1 MFPLSIAIT
10 LLRSWEFPILVPG
23 EFVNIPEGSGGLG
36 VMHST
41 RIFIREEYLKALT
54 AWDKSEGGFVL
65 VGSSGIGKSTFG
77 QLVFC
82 REMSKNENVIRVT
95 RSQSGGVTILIYEG
109 QVVTEMHSIVDLD
122 FREPSIADSVV
133 IYDHM
138 EGFQVIFGDRKFK
151 KVLIIHSPSAKISNS
166 QKAPNVLFHSWTMNP
181 FGFEEAKVA
190 FPKEAMIEEKFAVC
204 GGLLRHLEGELPN
217 IILNIDEGCNKL
229 TGVFSDNMVGPSG
242 ALISGED
249 GKLCHRVLHM
259 HRLPEDRGYFLNF
272 GSKYIEDKVL
282 KIIAS
287 KDETRL
293 LKLANEVDINGS
305 LRGQIFENRMHFSF
319 SSGFKK
325 LEFACRSLSLLP
337 APEENILLNIADFK
351 LFDSLDQIKQEE
363 MTVSF

>member
-1 MFPLSIAIT
+1 M
-10 LLRSWEFPILVPG
+10 LVPG
-23 EFVNIPEGSGGLG
+23 EFVNLPEGSGGLG
-36 VMHST
+36 VMHGT

-65 VGSSGIGKSTFG
+65 VGSPGIGKSTFG

-82 REMSKNENVIRVT
+82 REMSKNESVIRVT
-95 RSQSGGVTILIYEG
+95 KSQSGGVTILTYEG
-109 QVVTEMHSIVDLD
+109 QDVTEMHIEDLD
-122 FREPSIADSVV
+122 FREPSIADSIV
-133 IYDHM
+133 IYDHT

-166 QKAPNVLFHSWTMNP
+166 QKAPNVRLYSWTMNP

-190 FPKEAMIEEKFAVC
+190 LPNEAMIEEKFAVC
-204 GGLLRHLEGELPN
+204 GGLLRHLEAELSN
-217 IILNIDEGCNKL
+217 VTLNIDEGCNKL
-229 TGVFSDNMVGPSG
+229 TGIFSDNMVGPSG

-325 LEFACRSLSLLP
+325 LEFACRSLSLSP
-337 APEENILLNIADFK
+337 TTEENILLNIADFK
-351 LFDSLDQIKQEE
+351 LFDFLDQIKQDE
-363 MTVSF
+363 MTVGFKIPD